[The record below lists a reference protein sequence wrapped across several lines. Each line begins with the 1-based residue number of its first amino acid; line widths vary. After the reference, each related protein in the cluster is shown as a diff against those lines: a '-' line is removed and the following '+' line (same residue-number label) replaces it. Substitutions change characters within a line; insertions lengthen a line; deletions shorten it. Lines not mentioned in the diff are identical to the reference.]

1 MRANALGW
9 IAAAINRG
17 SGRFDQPGSG
27 RFDQPWSGRFDQPWL
42 CGSAILASSLK
53 INPRRSGVV
62 MTVVVGGFGA
72 N

>member
-1 MRANALGW
+1 MRANALGR

-17 SGRFDQPGSG
+17 SVDRTGALWKPN
-27 RFDQPWSGRFDQPWL
+27 
-42 CGSAILASSLK
+42 LAASLK